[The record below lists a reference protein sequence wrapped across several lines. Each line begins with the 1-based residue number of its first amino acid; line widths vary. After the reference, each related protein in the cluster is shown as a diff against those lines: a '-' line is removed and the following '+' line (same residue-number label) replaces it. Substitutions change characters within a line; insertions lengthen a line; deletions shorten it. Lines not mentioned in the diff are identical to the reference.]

1 MNLDALS
8 ILSDAGGNLSLIDEN
23 LTGLIS
29 LMEKKLSLNPDD
41 SELKAIMA
49 QSYLLLGRT
58 LFQKPGNS
66 DHHRTLISFD
76 KALAVAEVM
85 PPQIG
90 QFTLYI
96 GSMPEQRIRE
106 ALIQGDGVATGH
118 ILLGINAWKKG
129 DYGYCGFSFPF
140 SLRSQA

>member
-106 ALIQGDGVATGH
+106 ALIQGDGVAIGH

-129 DYGYCGFSFPF
+129 DYGYCRFPF
-140 SLRSQA
+140 SFSLCSQA